1 MKTNVIVQH
10 TVPSAILK
18 KVIGTIWIRPVNAS
32 LYTINEHGHMY
43 RSTLNVNRINYR
55 EGYDSGLAAFDDLFL
70 NGLKEKM
77 YLEGSPLGSYVRLVQ
92 MIKDDSMG
100 ILSRQYLDPV
110 TNLPHD
116 FYESTLMADFMK
128 DMFLSAAKFYD
139 PSLPFEAPIGLQY
152 LQMTSQLEA
161 EQWDIF
167 NLPHGGFFG
176 EKRKNISQF
185 LLQAAEA
192 SRVFAKYPSGLGVF
206 YIMPT
211 IITGQYPS
219 FLDLPTMMSYLAS
232 IYDRIMSAMS

>member
-1 MKTNVIVQH
+1 MKTNVIVQN

-18 KVIGTIWIRPVNAS
+18 KVKGTLWIRPVNGA
-32 LYTINEHGHMY
+32 LYTINEHGRMH

-70 NGLKEKM
+70 NGMREKM
-77 YLEGSPLGSYVRLVQ
+77 YSEGSPMSSYARLVQ

-100 ILSRQYLDPV
+100 ILSRQYLDSV
-110 TNLPHD
+110 TNLPYE
-116 FYESTLMADFMK
+116 FYESTLMSDFMK

-185 LLQAAEA
+185 LLQASES
-192 SRVFAKYPSGLGVF
+192 SRVFAKYPCGLGMF

-219 FLDLPTMMSYLAS
+219 SLDLPSMMSYLAS
-232 IYDRIMSAMS
+232 IYDRIAAAIS